1 MYYINLFFKI
11 CCVWFYILTIWCKSA
26 NQGIKYSCKKRN
38 LQYISWFLL
47 PEVTAARF
55 NILSALLSKKLNAR
69 AQNRENTHMM
79 APVEKKNNRK
89 MRKNTVK
96 YIQYRGEIKCCRITE
111 QVRFLWDQSSYNH
124 KIFSGLYKSI
134 VTFTGNYFTALVPV
148 LR

>member
-1 MYYINLFFKI
+1 M
-11 CCVWFYILTIWCKSA
+11 WFYILTIWCKSA

-79 APVEKKNNRK
+79 APEKNKHRK
-89 MRKNTVK
+89 ISKNTVEK
-96 YIQYRGEIKCCRITE
+96 YIIQKENQMLQTNRPSTIFDEI
-111 QVRFLWDQSSYNH
+111 NH
-124 KIFSGLYKSI
+124 HTIIK
-134 VTFTGNYFTALVPV
+134 YFQNCNSQQWQVPV
-148 LR
+148 TGIICTCTLLHAVHR